1 MKCFTFLWSGNLLQE
16 VLAVFQSPQIILVVV
31 DLGQLHFLC
40 SHLKIWLKLSG
51 VVLGTLRLSSHS
63 RFIKI
68 DGFFGA
74 LDT

>member
-31 DLGQLHFLC
+31 DLGQLRFLR